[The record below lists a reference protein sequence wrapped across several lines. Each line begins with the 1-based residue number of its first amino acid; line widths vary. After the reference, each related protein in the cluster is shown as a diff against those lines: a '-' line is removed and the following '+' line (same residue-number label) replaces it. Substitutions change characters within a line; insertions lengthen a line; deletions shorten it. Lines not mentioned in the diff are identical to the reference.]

1 MTYMR
6 RISVAIPDELD
17 KRILELKR
25 NGSGRESYSE
35 VVRKVL
41 DKGFE
46 AIQHTDNSAPRQAT

>member
-1 MTYMR
+1 MTNMR

-17 KRILELKR
+17 QRILELKR
-25 NGSGRESYSE
+25 DGSGRESYSE

-46 AIQHTDNSAPRQAT
+46 AIQNTDNSAPRRA